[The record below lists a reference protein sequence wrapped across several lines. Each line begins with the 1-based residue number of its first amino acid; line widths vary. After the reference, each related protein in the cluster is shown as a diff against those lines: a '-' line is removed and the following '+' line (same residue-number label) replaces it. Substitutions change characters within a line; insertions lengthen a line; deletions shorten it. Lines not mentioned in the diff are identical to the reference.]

1 MGENP
6 GSQICSPIMQEP
18 TSSPKRKAGPV
29 IFALLLALLAAGGW
43 YWRTQTGT
51 ATAKKGPGI
60 VPVVST
66 EVATADVP
74 VRLSANGTVSAL
86 QSVDVRAQISATIR
100 TVHVKEGQFV
110 RRGERLFT
118 LDTRTEEANLVKA
131 EAQVAKSR
139 ADLANAERN
148 LKRQRELF
156 AQKFISQTA
165 LDAVQNQVDSLQAQ
179 VAADLAVVESSRVSR
194 GYGEIAA
201 PISGRIGAVAVYPG
215 SLVQPS
221 GTPLLSITQ
230 IDPIN
235 VSFTLPERELPQ
247 LQQAMAQGKVE
258 VSASL
263 EDNGQTSRKGQLVFI
278 DNAIDSGSGT
288 IRLKAQFENADSRL
302 WPGMFVMASLFP
314 RTLSQV
320 LTVPAQAVQTGPE
333 RKFLYVI
340 DAENKVSI
348 APVKVL
354 LVQDGRAVID
364 GPAAGTRIVV
374 EGAQNLRP
382 GSSVSEAKPDEPS
395 AMPGTGKRK
404 QKPS

>member
-1 MGENP
+1 MQASP
-6 GSQICSPIMQEP
+6 SQGK
-18 TSSPKRKAGPV
+18 SSVSV
-29 IFALLLALLAAGGW
+29 IFAVLAIACVAAGGW
-43 YWRTQTGT
+43 YWREQAGS
-51 ATAKKGPGI
+51 APAKKGPGI

-66 EVATADVP
+66 AVATADVP

-100 TVHVKEGQFV
+100 AVHVKEGQFV
-110 RRGERLFT
+110 RRGDRLFT
-118 LDTRTEEANLVKA
+118 LDTRTEEANLGKA

-165 LDAVQNQVDSLQAQ
+165 LDAVQNQVDSLRAQ
-179 VAADLAVVESSRVSR
+179 VAADLAVVESSRVAR

-201 PISGRIGAVAVYPG
+201 PIAGRIGAVAVYPG

-221 GTPLLSITQ
+221 GTPLVSITQ

-235 VSFTLPERELPQ
+235 ISFTLPERELPL
-247 LQQAMAQGKVE
+247 LQHALAQGRVE
-258 VSASL
+258 VSAHL
-263 EDNGQTSRKGQLVFI
+263 DENGQPNRTGHLVFI
-278 DNAIDSGSGT
+278 DNAVDSSSGT
-288 IRLKAQFENADSRL
+288 IRLKAQFDNADSRL
-302 WPGMFVMASLFP
+302 WPGMFVMVSLAP
-314 RTLSQV
+314 RTLNQV
-320 LTVPAQAVQTGPE
+320 LTVPVQAVQTGPE

-340 DAENKVSI
+340 DAENKVGI

-354 LVQDGRAVID
+354 LVQDGRAVIE
-364 GPAAGTRIVV
+364 GPAAGTRVVV

-382 GSSVSEAKPDEPS
+382 GSTVSEAKPDEP
-395 AMPGTGKRK
+395 AAAPGAGKRK

>member
-1 MGENP
+1 
-6 GSQICSPIMQEP
+6 MQEP
-18 TSSPKRKAGPV
+18 TSSPRRKAGPI
-29 IFALLLALLAAGGW
+29 IFVLLLALLAAGGW
-43 YWRTQTGT
+43 YWREQTGST
-51 ATAKKGPGI
+51 PAKKGPGI

-100 TVHVKEGQFV
+100 SVHVKEGQFV
-110 RRGERLFT
+110 KRGDRLFT

-131 EAQVAKSR
+131 AAQVAKSR

-165 LDAVQNQVDSLQAQ
+165 LDAVQNQVDSLRAQ
-179 VAADLAVVESSRVSR
+179 VAADLAVVESSRVAR

-201 PISGRIGAVAVYPG
+201 PIAGRIGAVAVYPG

-221 GTPLLSITQ
+221 AAPLVSITQ

-247 LQQAMAQGKVE
+247 LQQALAQAPVA
-258 VSASL
+258 VAAHL
-263 EDNGQTSRKGQLVFI
+263 EEGGQPPRSGRLIFI
-278 DNAIDSGSGT
+278 DNAVDSSSGT

-302 WPGMFVMASLFP
+302 WPGMFVMVSLAP

-320 LTVPAQAVQTGPE
+320 LTVPVQAVQTGPE
-333 RKFLYVI
+333 RKFLYVV
-340 DAENKVSI
+340 DAENKVGI

-354 LVQDGRAVID
+354 LVQDGRAVIE
-364 GPAAGTRIVV
+364 GPAAGTRVVV

-382 GSSVSEAKPDEPS
+382 GSAVSETKPDP
-395 AMPGTGKRK
+395 
-404 QKPS
+404 QKKS